1 MQQSHRLPTIMEIV
15 VIAAGII
22 GAIFLFVQVLAL
34 PIQLALITA
43 WFIIIAMGKRD
54 SATNKC
60 RPVSVKGSATAWRP
74 FWCWWR

>member
-43 WFIIIAMGKRD
+43 WFIIIAMGKRLGL
-54 SATNKC
+54 SYEQRQA
-60 RPVSVKGSATAWRP
+60 GL
-74 FWCWWR
+74 